1 MPVSGGAGDYAEVKD
16 SQANVDQYTSSI
28 GEEVE
33 QFGMVF
39 GAPLAVA
46 ANATIPAS
54 ATTVEV
60 GAVSGAITLTL
71 PAASS
76 VTAGH
81 ILYVHDANGSISS
94 SATVALQ
101 TPSSASGKIGGVA
114 AGSASTSAAS
124 YAFLNA
130 PWTSLR
136 LISNGTN
143 WNPF

>member
-1 MPVSGGAGDYAEVKD
+1 MPVTGGAGDYAEVKD

-39 GAPLAVA
+39 GAPFSVT
-46 ANATIPAS
+46 ANATVPAS

-60 GAVSGAITLTL
+60 GAIAGAITLTL
-71 PAASS
+71 PAAQV
-76 VTAGH
+76 VTPGH
-81 ILYVHDANGSISS
+81 ILYVHDSNGSISS

-101 TPSSASGKIGGVA
+101 TPTSASGKIGGVT
-114 AGSASTSAAS
+114 AGAASTSAAS

-130 PWTSLR
+130 AWTSLR